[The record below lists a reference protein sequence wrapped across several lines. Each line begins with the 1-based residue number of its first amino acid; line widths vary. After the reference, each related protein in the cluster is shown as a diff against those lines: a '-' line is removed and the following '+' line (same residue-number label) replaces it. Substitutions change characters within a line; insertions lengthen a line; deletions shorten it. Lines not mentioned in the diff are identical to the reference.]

1 MGGNVRGWQ
10 GVVEEFGEFGSVEVV
25 PNIGGLQLWDRP
37 AT

>member
-1 MGGNVRGWQ
+1 VANVRGYEV
-10 GVVEEFGEFGSVEVV
+10 GEKFGEFGSVEVV